1 MMSHEF
7 LDISEN
13 KWYLLLDSTVWGF
26 ELKII
31 CLVFGWPY
39 WFVWFRF
46 LPKASADDV
55 NKVIY
60 DFHVTIEAEPP
71 EMEGILWKWTNYW
84 TGWQPRWF
92 VLDGGV
98 LVYYQS
104 QEEVSQG
111 CKGSLKISAC
121 EISVS
126 QTDTLRLDLN
136 LPGELHY
143 YLRASTSQERQQWLV
158 ALGSAKACEGITK
171 ETPEPGTP
179 SAEQAAGSI
188 TFHAVRPSAGAI
200 EGDKDLLKTK
210 RSELRLYCDLLMQQV
225 HSVKDAATQMPK
237 PDVDKLEESTHL
249 LGATCDTFISTLEDC
264 LRLAKADPYSHPP
277 EKWFNG
283 SHERASP
290 TFPPSPSNSTGTKK
304 ALKTKPANKVTT
316 QWSTGKKSDATSRC
330 YLLQWETK
338 PVDIKQEETTLR
350 NLRRRP

>member
-1 MMSHEF
+1 
-7 LDISEN
+7 
-13 KWYLLLDSTVWGF
+13 
-26 ELKII
+26 
-31 CLVFGWPY
+31 
-39 WFVWFRF
+39 
-46 LPKASADDV
+46 
-55 NKVIY
+55 
-60 DFHVTIEAEPP
+60 
-71 EMEGILWKWTNYW
+71 MEGILWKWTNYW

-171 ETPEPGTP
+171 EPSEP
-179 SAEQAAGSI
+179 
-188 TFHAVRPSAGAI
+188 GAI

-225 HSVKDAATQMPK
+225 HSVKDAATQMPQ

-249 LGATCDTFISTLEDC
+249 LGATCDTFIATLEDC
-264 LRLAKADPYSHPP
+264 LRLAKADPYCHPP
-277 EKWFNG
+277 DKWFNG

-304 ALKTKPANKVTT
+304 GLKTKPVNKVTT
-316 QWSTGKKSDATSRC
+316 Q
-330 YLLQWETK
+330 
-338 PVDIKQEETTLR
+338 
-350 NLRRRP
+350 

>member
-1 MMSHEF
+1 
-7 LDISEN
+7 
-13 KWYLLLDSTVWGF
+13 
-26 ELKII
+26 
-31 CLVFGWPY
+31 
-39 WFVWFRF
+39 
-46 LPKASADDV
+46 
-55 NKVIY
+55 
-60 DFHVTIEAEPP
+60 
-71 EMEGILWKWTNYW
+71 MEGILWKWTNYW

-126 QTDTLRLDLN
+126 QTDMLRLDLN

-171 ETPEPGTP
+171 EASEPG
-179 SAEQAAGSI
+179 
-188 TFHAVRPSAGAI
+188 AV

-225 HSVKDAATQMPK
+225 HSIKDAATQMPQ
-237 PDVDKLEESTHL
+237 PDVDKLEESSHL

-264 LRLAKADPYSHPP
+264 LRMAKADPYCHPP
-277 EKWFNG
+277 NGQIEKWFNS

-290 TFPPSPSNSTGTKK
+290 TFPPSPSNSTGGRTRKSS
-304 ALKTKPANKVTT
+304 KTKLVNKVAA
-316 QWSTGKKSDATSRC
+316 S
-330 YLLQWETK
+330 
-338 PVDIKQEETTLR
+338 
-350 NLRRRP
+350 